1 MSREDFDLTLI
12 GESINDSVPSTNAL
26 FEAGDLDGVATLA
39 AKQDASGADY
49 IDVNVG
55 SREPEFMARLV
66 RRIQEVTHKP
76 LSIDTPDFDTAKA
89 GLEAYDPAKAA
100 GRRPIIN
107 SISPLRVAMFELLD
121 IQPFRPVLL
130 ASERMADSGYAEACA
145 NSEEA
150 YQTAKEMRFFA
161 SRCGL
166 ENDDLIVDPGIPPAA
181 TDTEGGLR
189 RVIETLQKMHGDP
202 EFNGVHASV
211 GLSNFSVMLPPK
223 RPDGSAVKGPL
234 ESAFL
239 TIAVPLG
246 LDTIIGSVKRK
257 YERLD
262 ENHPAARCVAK
273 MLAAGGFDSLL
284 AVKDFYE
291 GAD

>member
-1 MSREDFDLTLI
+1 MSSEPFNLTLI

-26 FEAGDLDGVATLA
+26 FEAGDLDGVVALA
-39 AKQDASGADY
+39 EKQDAGGADY

-55 SREPEFMARLV
+55 AREPEFMTRLI
-66 RRIQEVTHKP
+66 RRIQEVTDKP
-76 LSIDTPDFDTAKA
+76 LSIDTPDFDAAKA
-89 GLEAYDPAKAA
+89 GLEAYDPQKA
-100 GRRPIIN
+100 GGKRPIIN
-107 SISPLRVAMFELLD
+107 SISPLRMAMFELLD
-121 IQPFRPVLL
+121 FQPFRPILL

-145 NSEEA
+145 GSDES
-150 YQTAKEMRFFA
+150 YRTAAEMRFFA

-166 ENDDLIVDPGIPPAA
+166 ENDDLIIDPGIPPAA
-181 TDTEGGLR
+181 TDTESGLR
-189 RVIETLQKMHGDP
+189 RVIETLRKIHEAP
-202 EFNGVHASV
+202 EFEGVHASV
-211 GLSNFSVMLPPK
+211 GLSNFTVMLPPK

-234 ESAFL
+234 QNAFL
-239 TIAVPLG
+239 TLAAPLG

-262 ENHPAARCVAK
+262 ETHPAARCVAK
-273 MLAAGGFDSLL
+273 MLDAGGFDSLL

>member
-1 MSREDFDLTLI
+1 MSSEPFNLTLI

-26 FEAGDLDGVATLA
+26 FEADDLDGVLA
-39 AKQDASGADY
+39 LAERQDAGGADY

-55 SREPEFMARLV
+55 TRGPEFMARLI
-66 RRIQEVTHKP
+66 RRIQEITDKP
-76 LSIDTPDFDTAKA
+76 LSIDTPDFETAKA
-89 GLEAYDPAKAA
+89 GLEAYDSQKA
-100 GRRPIIN
+100 GGERPILN
-107 SISPLRVAMFELLD
+107 SISPLRTAMFELLD
-121 IQPFRPVLL
+121 IQPFRPVFL

-145 NSEEA
+145 GYEES
-150 YQTAKEMRFFA
+150 YQTAAEMRFFA

-166 ENDDLIVDPGIPPAA
+166 ENDDLIFDPGIPPAA

-189 RVIETLQKMHGDP
+189 RVIETLRKMHDDP
-202 EFNGVHASV
+202 EFEGVHASV
-211 GLSNFSVMLPPK
+211 GLSNFTVMLPPK
-223 RPDGSAVKGPL
+223 RSDGSPVKGPL

-239 TIAVPLG
+239 TVAVPLG

-273 MLAAGGFDSLL
+273 MLDAGGFDSLL

-291 GAD
+291 GVD